1 MRHLFAAAA
10 FVAVAA
16 PAIAQGVKVE
26 GVTFLSSDGMTQVE
40 GYLFKPADAP
50 AELPAVVMMHGGAG
64 AYTSLAKGKYDA
76 TTLSSRHK
84 AWGELLARNG
94 YAALMVDDFGAVG
107 FPAGFA
113 GRTYTDR
120 PAAIDPVDF
129 RPLHAYGALHFLQ
142 SRADVTATR
151 VALLGWSHGAIATL
165 AAMADDKPGDM
176 RKLGF
181 TAAVALYPDCGL
193 KERFEKEGYKPYNPV
208 RVFMGT
214 ADEKVSPK
222 LCQVFVDR
230 SKAAGNDIALR
241 MFEGATHSYDT
252 PMKSRQS
259 VAANADAKA
268 ATEAEV
274 LAFLAARLRGQ

>member
-1 MRHLFAAAA
+1 MRHLIAAAL
-10 FVAVAA
+10 VTIAA
-16 PAIAQGVKVE
+16 PAFAQEVKVE
-26 GVTFLSSDGMTQVE
+26 DVTFLSRDGKTQVK

-50 AELPAVVMMHGGAG
+50 ARLPAVVMMHGGAG
-64 AYTSLAKGKYDA
+64 AYSSLAKGKYDA
-76 TTLSSRHK
+76 ATLSSRHK

-94 YAALMVDDFGAVG
+94 YAALMVDDFGAIG

-113 GRTYTDR
+113 GTQVDR
-120 PAAIDPVDF
+120 PAAIDPVDY
-129 RPLHAYGALHFLQ
+129 RPLHAYGALRFLQ
-142 SRADVTATR
+142 SRADVTTTR

-181 TAAVALYPDCGL
+181 TAGVALYPNCVL
-193 KERFEKEGYKPYNPV
+193 KKRFEKDGYRPYNPV

-222 LCQVFVDR
+222 LCQALVER
-230 SKAAGNDIALR
+230 SKAAGNDIAIR

-252 PMKSRQS
+252 PAESRQS
-259 VAANADAKA
+259 VEANATAKA
-268 ATEAEV
+268 ATEADV
-274 LAFLAARLRGQ
+274 LAFLAARLKGQ